1 LVVNPIKPV
10 ALVTG
15 ASYGV
20 GAAIAQ
26 ALAHAGMD
34 LALTATRAEN
44 LDAVRASFKSTGVR
58 SIAIALDLRSQDMIE
73 RATAE
78 ATKALGPI
86 DVLINNAGTT
96 LRRLAVD
103 VTRADWD
110 DLIATNVTGTFFL
123 TQQVGRQL
131 IARGAPGSIVTIAS
145 THGLVGVAERS
156 AYGISKAAL
165 IQMTRMLAIE
175 WAEHKIRV
183 NAVAPG
189 RLDTESPAR
198 AGMPADNSYMDAM
211 LKRIPLHRLA
221 TVDEVAGV
229 VAFLAS
235 PLAASVTG
243 QTIAVDGGLTAA

>member
-1 LVVNPIKPV
+1 
-10 ALVTG
+10 
-15 ASYGV
+15 
-20 GAAIAQ
+20 
-26 ALAHAGMD
+26 
-34 LALTATRAEN
+34 
-44 LDAVRASFKSTGVR
+44 
-58 SIAIALDLRSQDMIE
+58 
-73 RATAE
+73 
-78 ATKALGPI
+78 
-86 DVLINNAGTT
+86 
-96 LRRLAVD
+96 
-103 VTRADWD
+103 
-110 DLIATNVTGTFFL
+110 
-123 TQQVGRQL
+123 L
-131 IARGAPGSIVTIAS
+131 IARGTPGSIVTIAS

-198 AGMPADNSYMDAM
+198 AGMAGDNSYMDAM

-235 PLAASVTG
+235 PIAASVTG
-243 QTIAVDGGLTAA
+243 QTVAVDGGLTAA

>member
-1 LVVNPIKPV
+1 VVNTPRPV

-20 GAAIAQ
+20 GAAVAE

-34 LALTATRAEN
+34 LALTATRPEN
-44 LDAVRASFKSTGVR
+44 LDAVRTSLKPAGVR
-58 SIAIALDLRSQDMIE
+58 NVAIALDLRSQDSIE
-73 RATAE
+73 RAAAE
-78 ATKALGPI
+78 ATTALGPI

-96 LRRLAVD
+96 LRRSAVN

-123 TQQVGRQL
+123 TQQIGRQM
-131 IARGAPGSIVTIAS
+131 IARRAAGSIITIAS
-145 THGLVGVAERS
+145 THGLVGVADRS
-156 AYGISKAAL
+156 TYGISKAAL
-165 IQMTRMLAIE
+165 IQMTRALAIE
-175 WAEHKIRV
+175 WAEHNIRV

-198 AGMPADNSYMDAM
+198 AGMAADRSYMDAM

-221 TVDEVAGV
+221 TVAEVAGV

-243 QTIAVDGGLTAA
+243 QTVAIDGGLTAA